1 MNARSPLLLD
11 PDDLLA
17 AGACALGLE
26 LSPRQIQA
34 FRQYREEVARWS
46 EKMNLTALRTAEEIV
61 REGFLDSLACL
72 RLVPTE
78 ASRTL
83 DIGSG
88 AGFPAI
94 PIKLARPSLHL
105 TLVEAARKKA
115 TFLRHIVRCLDLQ
128 DVRVMRCRAEDL
140 AVDPAEQGV
149 YDLALARAVASLRE
163 QVRLAAPFLRPGGL
177 FLAQVGH
184 GSIPQEAGLGHAVA
198 GYEVAA
204 EYALPPLLAR
214 PDRRV
219 LGLRRLQGQPTA

>member
-1 MNARSPLLLD
+1 MSAQQPLPLD
-11 PDDLLA
+11 PDELLA

-26 LSPRQIQA
+26 LGPQQLQA
-34 FRQYREEVARWS
+34 FRFYRDEVARWS
-46 EKMNLTALRTAEEIV
+46 ERTNLTALRTPEEIV
-61 REGFLDSLACL
+61 RQGFLDSLACL
-72 RLVPTE
+72 RLVPVE

-94 PIKLARPSLHL
+94 PIKLARPHLRL

-128 DVRVMRCRAEDL
+128 DVRILRCRAEDL
-140 AVDPAEQGV
+140 ASEPSEQGV
-149 YDLALARAVASLRE
+149 YDLALARAVAPLRD
-163 QVRLAAPFLRPGGL
+163 QIRLAAPFLRPGGL

-184 GSIPQEAGLGHAVA
+184 GSCPQPTGAGHGIE
-198 GYEVAA
+198 GFEVAA
-204 EYALPPLLAR
+204 VYALPPFLGR

-219 LGLRRLQGQPTA
+219 LGLRRRQDRPAT